1 MESKECRALLMADEH
16 RSGWGL
22 QCAEPCPEGVQE
34 EDGGSGSLIASL
46 SRLHSALARERA
58 EAPALAA
65 ELLSA
70 PAAARE
76 ERLREDPRF
85 QTWGI
90 CELLLT
96 GAESEDDPA
105 EAGHLARLALAGAD
119 LLGPARHATSVV
131 EDLKARTWAARGE
144 ARRRRQDLA
153 GAEEAL
159 REGAACL
166 SGGTGDLLV
175 EARLLELEAAL
186 RRDQGRTGEA
196 AGLFKQ
202 AAARYRQIGDQPR
215 CDRALAQ
222 REATLRK
229 GGPGHSSRSLI

>member
-1 MESKECRALLMADEH
+1 MADEH
-16 RSGWGL
+16 RSGCGL
-22 QCAEPCPEGVQE
+22 QVAEPCPEKVQD
-34 EDGGSGSLIASL
+34 EDMGTGSLVASL
-46 SRLHSALARERA
+46 ARLHAALARERS

-65 ELLSA
+65 ELLSV
-70 PAAARE
+70 PEDARE
-76 ERLREDPRF
+76 ERLRGEPRF

-90 CELLLT
+90 CELLLA

-105 EAGHLARLALAGAD
+105 EAGHLARLTLAGAG
-119 LLGPARHATSVV
+119 LLDPARHAAPVV

-144 ARRRRQDLA
+144 ARRRRGDLP

-159 REGAACL
+159 REAASCL
-166 SGGTGDLLV
+166 SQGTGDLLV
-175 EARLLELEAAL
+175 EARLLEFEAAL

-202 AAARYRQIGDQPR
+202 AASRYRQIGDAPR
-215 CDRALAQ
+215 HDRALAQ

-229 GGPGHSSRSLI
+229 EAPGHSSRSLI